1 LRSWAAIPVLVAA
14 VSALA
19 MPVNSQERLR
29 RHVRRREL
37 LYRPGGAFYSIDMLP
52 PLWQKITLFNPVVHL
67 VSGMRWSFYG
77 VADVDVAVSVAMT
90 LVFLALCMAAVLWIF
105 RTGYKLR
112 N

>member
-1 LRSWAAIPVLVAA
+1 MP
-14 VSALA
+14 AL
-19 MPVNSQERLR
+19 PFTFL
-29 RHVRRREL
+29 
-37 LYRPGGAFYSIDMLP
+37 GGAFHSIDMLP
-52 PLWQKITLFNPVVHL
+52 PLWQRLTLFNPVVYL
-67 VSGMRWSFYG
+67 ASGMCCRFYG